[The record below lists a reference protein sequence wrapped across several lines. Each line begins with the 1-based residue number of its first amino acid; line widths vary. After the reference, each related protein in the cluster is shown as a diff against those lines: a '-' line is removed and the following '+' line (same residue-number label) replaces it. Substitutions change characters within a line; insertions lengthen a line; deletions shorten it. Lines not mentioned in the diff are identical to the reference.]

1 MCAKPSQRSGA
12 QSLLTRWINSVE
24 GQSGVVLFSSGLL
37 VMEPWIVQDNDP
49 SDVRLQ
55 IVDKPQDSQL
65 VFQIS
70 RSSRVGMAKSRVGE
84 MLDPLSKQKAPT
96 LR

>member
-24 GQSGVVLFSSGLL
+24 GQSGVVLFSSGSS
-37 VMEPWIVQDNDP
+37 VMGPWIVQDNDP

-84 MLDPLSKQKAPT
+84 MLDPLSQQKAPT

>member
-1 MCAKPSQRSGA
+1 
-12 QSLLTRWINSVE
+12 
-24 GQSGVVLFSSGLL
+24 
-37 VMEPWIVQDNDP
+37 MEPWIVQDNDP

-55 IVDKPQDSQL
+55 IIDKPQDSQL

-84 MLDPLSKQKAPT
+84 MLDPLSQQKAPT